1 MVISLIKHY
10 YMNEMPNNFNY
21 EKNYQDKLKNIAEK
35 DKINNLDDLAIEL
48 KRIAE
53 AWRVLRPDE
62 QALRNRELLIH
73 EALLRL
79 KLDLDWKNSHTDL
92 FVDYL
97 QVGDDENLIE
107 LIKKEFNLQQVSSR
121 TEIAS
126 QIKSEIDIAERLN
139 SQESLTGIVDL
150 VDNDEI
156 IEKEGKLY
164 KN

>member
-1 MVISLIKHY
+1 
-10 YMNEMPNNFNY
+10 MPNNFNY
-21 EKNYQDKLKNIAEK
+21 EKHYQDKLKNIAEK

-48 KRIAE
+48 ERITE

-62 QALRNRELLIH
+62 QVLRNRELMIH

-79 KLDLDWKNSHTDL
+79 KLDLDWKNAHTDL

-97 QVGDDENLIE
+97 QVGDDEKLIE
-107 LIKKEFNLQQVSSR
+107 LIKKEFNLQQVASS
-121 TEIAS
+121 TEIAP

-139 SQESLTGIVDL
+139 SQEGLTGIADL
-150 VDNDEI
+150 VANDEI